1 MVRAWQRIA
10 ETLSPAS
17 DSAPLVGAAPAVS
30 IREIF
35 RRFWP
40 DARAYRRWLLLGLLF
55 IAAVPAVATLE
66 IWLFKLLVDD
76 VLVPGDLGP
85 LPWLAA
91 AYVGLTVVGG
101 IVAFGDEYVSAWVG
115 ERFLLGLRSRLYGH
129 MLTLSD
135 GPERRR
141 LGDLLARLTG
151 DVQAIESF
159 VLTGVGTAIA
169 ALLQIAFFTAALFYL
184 QWDLAL
190 LSLVVAPLFWFT
202 AHRFSRL
209 IKRASREKRRRS
221 GSLTAVA
228 EEGLSNALLVQAY
241 NRQDSELERF
251 RRENEGIVSAELA
264 ATRLRALFAPV
275 IDLIELAGALLVIGW
290 GTYSLSEGRITLGGM
305 LAFLA
310 YLTLLYG
317 PIRDLSRL
325 GTTIFAAAAA
335 AERVVDVLDQ
345 HPLVRDRPSARP
357 LGRARGVVELDAV
370 TFRYPGRVT
379 PALEDVSLRVE
390 PGETL
395 ALVGASGAGKSTI
408 AKLLLRLHDPDQ
420 GSVRI
425 DGCDLRELTLESVR
439 ENIGVLLQETLVF
452 DGTVWENIAY
462 GRPGASEAE
471 IVDAAKTADAHQFIE
486 ALPEGYATVVGQK
499 GRRLSGGQRQRLAI
513 ARAVVRDAPVLILDE
528 PSTGLDAKSRQR
540 LLDPLR
546 RLMRGRTT
554 IVISHTLLTVR
565 DATSILVLD
574 RGRVVERGS
583 PDQLVA
589 LDGAYAGLLQL
600 QEGVVR
606 EPRPVSA

>member
-1 MVRAWQRIA
+1 MRLWERIA
-10 ETLSPAS
+10 ETLSPAP
-17 DSAPLVGAAPAVS
+17 DSAPVVGAAPLASV
-30 IREIF
+30 REIF

-40 DARAYRRWLLLGLLF
+40 DARPYRRWLVVSFFF
-55 IAAVPAVATLE
+55 IAAVPAIATVE
-66 IWLFKLLVDD
+66 IWLFKLLVDE

-91 AYVGLTVVGG
+91 AYVGLTLLGG
-101 IVAFGDEYVSAWVG
+101 IVSFGDDYLSAWVG

-169 ALLQIAFFTAALFYL
+169 ALLQIAFFTAALVYL

-190 LSLVVAPLFWFT
+190 VSLVVAPFFWFV
-202 AHRFSRL
+202 ANRFSRL

-221 GSLTAVA
+221 GSLGAVA

-241 NRQDSELERF
+241 NRQETELERF

-264 ATRLRALFAPV
+264 STRLRALFSPI
-275 IDLIELAGALLVIGW
+275 IDLIELGGALLVIGW
-290 GTYSLSEGRITLGGM
+290 GTYALSEGRITLGGM

-317 PIRDLSRL
+317 PIRDLSQL

-335 AERVVDVLDQ
+335 AERVIDVLDQ
-345 HPLVRDRPSARP
+345 EPLVRDRPQARR
-357 LGRARGVVELDAV
+357 LGHARGVVELRGV
-370 TFRYPGRVT
+370 TFGYPGRYA
-379 PALEDVSLRVE
+379 PALEDVSLRVK

-408 AKLLLRLHDPDQ
+408 AKLLLRFHDPDC
-420 GSVRI
+420 GSVHL
-425 DGCDLRELTLESVR
+425 DGHDLRELTLESVR
-439 ENIGVLLQETLVF
+439 DNVGVLLQETLVF

-462 GRPGASEAE
+462 GRPGVSEAE
-471 IVDAAKTADAHQFIE
+471 IVGAAKAADAHQFIE
-486 ALPEGYATVVGQK
+486 VLPEGYATVVGQK

-513 ARAVVRDAPVLILDE
+513 ARALVRDAPILILDE
-528 PSTGLDAKSRQR
+528 PSTGLDAESTER
-540 LLDPLR
+540 LLGPLR

-554 IVISHTLLTVR
+554 IVISHSLMTVR
-565 DATSILVLD
+565 DATTILVLD
-574 RGRVVERGS
+574 GGRVVEHGS
-583 PDQLVA
+583 PDELVA
-589 LDGAYAGLLQL
+589 LDGAYAGLLEL
-600 QEGVVR
+600 RDGAVR
-606 EPRPVSA
+606 EERNVTA